1 MFTIAHSS
9 ALAQPDVEKTVP
21 VAYDII
27 FTATVLL
34 VLVLDVVAIAHL
46 ARRWR
51 SSSDWAWALP
61 IVALPL
67 LGAVLYALLGP
78 HRRHAST
85 TDSRPT

>member
-46 ARRWR
+46 ARRPNGFAGT
-51 SSSDWAWALP
+51 S
-61 IVALPL
+61 V
-67 LGAVLYALLGP
+67 
-78 HRRHAST
+78 ST
-85 TDSRPT
+85 SM